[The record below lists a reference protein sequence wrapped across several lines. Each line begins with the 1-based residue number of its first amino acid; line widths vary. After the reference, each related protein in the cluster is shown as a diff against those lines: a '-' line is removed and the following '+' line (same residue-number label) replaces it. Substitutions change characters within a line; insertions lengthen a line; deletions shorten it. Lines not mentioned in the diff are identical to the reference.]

1 MWDAWAAGDRKAA
14 VAAIPDE
21 VVDELIVHGSP
32 DACRK
37 RIQEYF
43 DNGVTTSSL
52 AVMPLDPDVKFWDAA
67 RAAGSERRLTSRRRP
82 AHAAGRR
89 VDVGRSSAG
98 GRSRRARISAT

>member
-21 VVDELIVHGSP
+21 VVDELVVHGAP

-37 RIQEYF
+37 RIHEYF

-52 AVMPLDPDVKFWDAA
+52 AVLPLDPDVSFWDAA
-67 RAAGSERRLTSRRRP
+67 RSLAP
-82 AHAAGRR
+82 
-89 VDVGRSSAG
+89 SAG
-98 GRSRRARISAT
+98 